1 MTTIDE
7 KLKTRQDTLATKQA
21 ENALL
26 ERQLQE
32 NEEKM
37 LELAE
42 QVGLAQESLAF
53 LEDVANSRRGS
64 MKGKIEDVVTE
75 ALQLIYGQKY
85 RVELVY
91 TVKNNRSHLA
101 IEMVRDIPEGE
112 VRRDPT
118 EGAGGGVSDTISVPL
133 RLMVMLGSRQTDKV
147 CILDECWKHVDPERV
162 ELVGQFL
169 KVLTERLGIQVLLCS
184 HHITMRTYADQTYEV
199 SEIEGRSELS
209 VV

>member
-162 ELVGQFL
+162 ELV
-169 KVLTERLGIQVLLCS
+169 
-184 HHITMRTYADQTYEV
+184 
-199 SEIEGRSELS
+199 
-209 VV
+209 